1 MAQILIAG
9 ETLIDFVPA
18 VSGPIDSVETF
29 HRRAGGAPANV
40 AVALATLGAPP
51 QFWTRVGDD
60 PFGDFL
66 LRTLREAGIATE
78 FITQDPTAGT
88 TLVFVSLD
96 ADADRAFSFHR
107 DGTADTRLQPGAVGD
122 DALSELEW
130 VHTGG
135 VVLADDPSRTATLD
149 LMSRAGEADGPIVS
163 FDPNA
168 RPELFEAV
176 DFETVCAR
184 AITHADVVKATAD
197 DLTAAGVV
205 EPGVTDA
212 GTLARAVCEQEHGPH
227 TALITRGRD
236 GALAR
241 ATPAAPWNP
250 TAEPLVVDH
259 EGYDVDPVD
268 TTGAGDAFTAGAIAA
283 LSAGESLSEAVA
295 FANAVAARSTTAKGA
310 MEALPT
316 RDAVEALREG
326 DSSA

>member
-51 QFWTRVGDD
+51 QFWTRVGD
-60 PFGDFL
+60 
-66 LRTLREAGIATE
+66 
-78 FITQDPTAGT
+78 
-88 TLVFVSLD
+88 
-96 ADADRAFSFHR
+96 
-107 DGTADTRLQPGAVGD
+107 
-122 DALSELEW
+122 
-130 VHTGG
+130 
-135 VVLADDPSRTATLD
+135 
-149 LMSRAGEADGPIVS
+149 MSRAGEADGPIVS

-283 LSAGESLSEAVA
+283 LSVCRRPAS
-295 FANAVAARSTTAKGA
+295 KG
-310 MEALPT
+310 
-316 RDAVEALREG
+316 
-326 DSSA
+326 